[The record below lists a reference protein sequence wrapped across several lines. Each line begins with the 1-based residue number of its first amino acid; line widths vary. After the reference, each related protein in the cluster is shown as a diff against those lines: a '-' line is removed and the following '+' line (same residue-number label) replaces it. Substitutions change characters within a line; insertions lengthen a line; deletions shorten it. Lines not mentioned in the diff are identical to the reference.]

1 MSRKKTYPIPDV
13 NKTFFYGNVVS
24 GRSMRDVV
32 YLKSRKNYS
41 FRLFLIFES
50 GNTKIVQRSGYPDK
64 ILTRQKRDE
73 TLMQISKGTFVSFSY
88 SVREFYD
95 YWLYYHM
102 IHDKHITYNTFIM
115 YRNLIM
121 NYINPVIGAKWL
133 NKLKREDLVKVLHK
147 ISSKDLQRTAIGM
160 ITGSLRYA
168 QSHNYLPYNI
178 YDGLSAELRRKN
190 ISTMTRKRSSPVYS
204 IEQISHLLC
213 LCREKEPQL
222 YLPMLLAATAGL
234 RISEIIALRYE
245 NIDFLN
251 KKISVE
257 RQLGRS
263 IYPNEQSSNRP
274 VLSQELKLKT
284 KRSRR
289 TC

>member
-1 MSRKKTYPIPDV
+1 
-13 NKTFFYGNVVS
+13 
-24 GRSMRDVV
+24 
-32 YLKSRKNYS
+32 
-41 FRLFLIFES
+41 
-50 GNTKIVQRSGYPDK
+50 
-64 ILTRQKRDE
+64 
-73 TLMQISKGTFVSFSY
+73 
-88 SVREFYD
+88 
-95 YWLYYHM
+95 M

-115 YRNLIM
+115 YRNLI
-121 NYINPVIGAKWL
+121 I
-133 NKLKREDLVKVLHK
+133 LHK

-289 TC
+289 TVELADFVLEEILFERQRYEKHRTENPSFLDLGYLCCRENGQCYHRELLCESL

>member
-88 SVREFYD
+88 SVREFQD

-147 ISSKDLQRTAIGM
+147 ISSKDLQRTAIG
-160 ITGSLRYA
+160 
-168 QSHNYLPYNI
+168 
-178 YDGLSAELRRKN
+178 
-190 ISTMTRKRSSPVYS
+190 
-204 IEQISHLLC
+204 
-213 LCREKEPQL
+213 
-222 YLPMLLAATAGL
+222 
-234 RISEIIALRYE
+234 
-245 NIDFLN
+245 
-251 KKISVE
+251 KI
-257 RQLGRS
+257 
-263 IYPNEQSSNRP
+263 N
-274 VLSQELKLKT
+274 
-284 KRSRR
+284 
-289 TC
+289 